1 MRVAEQLASHLARTG
16 RAIEWR
22 AVWVRT
28 GGTALAALTAATATA
43 LGLLT
48 LRAPAEAGI
57 ALVALFALWT
67 LETAGLPSPL
77 RALCP
82 QRATQDALAL
92 DPKSRSGPAVS
103 LLLVRADLHAI
114 KPKRLAWV
122 MGHISMIVWALMVL
136 TLAAA
141 AARALEVNEQVAG
154 AVQLF
159 PALLSLGILA
169 AVVLSRSDKLEAPSD
184 DWTGIDQAIS
194 AIAALDCRDT
204 PTRRFHVV
212 VVGASD
218 LNGTSRVL
226 KADRAATEA
235 CRCWEFGSGE
245 AVLAA
250 LGDVD

>member
-1 MRVAEQLASHLARTG
+1 MRVAEQLGSQLATTG
-16 RAIEWR
+16 RDVEWR

-57 ALVALFALWT
+57 ALVILFALWT

-92 DPKSRSGPAVS
+92 DPRTHNGAATS
-103 LLLVRADLHAI
+103 LLLVRADLHTI
-114 KPKRLAWV
+114 KPKRLALLTTHLNMV
-122 MGHISMIVWALMVL
+122 VWALLVV

-141 AARALEVNEQVAG
+141 AGRVLELNEQVAG
-154 AVQLF
+154 VVQLV
-159 PALLSLGILA
+159 PALLSLGLLA
-169 AVVLSRSDKLEAPSD
+169 AVVVGRSDKLETPRER
-184 DWTGIDQAIS
+184 WTGIDQAIA
-194 AIAALDCRDT
+194 AIAELDSRET
-204 PTRRFHVV
+204 PARIFHVV
-212 VVGASD
+212 VVGATD
-218 LNGTSRVL
+218 LDGSSRVL
-226 KADRAATEA
+226 KADRTATEA
-235 CRCWEFGSGE
+235 CRCWEFDSGD

-250 LGDVD
+250 LEALD